1 MSYLEQ
7 KFGIPDATESERAA
21 YRRRARAIN
30 ADCGSLAAIQNRANG
45 LLAVVARRGG
55 KITRAD
61 RLELIALALAYA
73 EREARYNEMCE
84 RNS

>member
-1 MSYLEQ
+1 MYYLEQ

-30 ADCGSLAAIQNRANG
+30 ADCGNFAAIQNRAND

-61 RLELIALALAYA
+61 RLALVALATAYG
-73 EREARYNEMCE
+73 EREARYNAVCE
-84 RNS
+84 RNA